1 MNSSIGAEGEPAV
14 GGILRSCI
22 KLSSAFKYGVNA
34 AVSFGRIEKTS
45 ERYSTSNSLES
56 CFNSVAHSSIGGSF
70 GSENVYPSLGQPSTV
85 AALMER
91 VAVKE

>member
-1 MNSSIGAEGEPAV
+1 MNSSIGAEGEPRC

-45 ERYSTSNSLES
+45 EQYSTSNSLES

-70 GSENVYPSLGQPSTV
+70 WKCKMSIHRLASPAPL
-85 AALMER
+85 R
-91 VAVKE
+91 R